1 MPGQPTSAGL
11 VLQPSP
17 RAHSF
22 QVGSSWH
29 TALENW
35 SPNEFR
41 FQPTRSYIQAQIRG
55 EAAARLCSTRHHYFR
70 KTADHFV
77 SDYRTFEFGGRNQC
91 FKLTVFIKLLSV
103 PTHI

>member
-41 FQPTRSYIQAQIRG
+41 FQPTRTYIQAQTEGKQQLASVEVVTIILG
-55 EAAARLCSTRHHYFR
+55 GLQIILYL
-70 KTADHFV
+70 TAEHLNLVVVTNV
-77 SDYRTFEFGGRNQC
+77 SSLLF
-91 FKLTVFIKLLSV
+91 LLSC
-103 PTHI
+103 